1 MKLLGIVLVFLSFV
15 FCGIA
20 ASKKYLSLTEGIE
33 KAEKLIN
40 TIIDGILNDR
50 STMEEILQRVKVMDE
65 KTDVFIDAV
74 LKNSEG
80 KRIMLKKEIASE
92 TGFCSDDYT
101 NKLLQEAF
109 DIFGK
114 TTAEEQISRLKH
126 IRGGIITRRE
136 ELLQPSLQKAKLSR
150 SFGIIAGLLAAVIL
164 L

>member
-50 STMEEILQRVKVMDE
+50 STMEEILQRAKGMDE

-126 IRGGIITRRE
+126 IRGGIIIRRE

>member
-1 MKLLGIVLVFLSFV
+1 MKLFGIVLVFLSFV
-15 FCGIA
+15 FGGIA
-20 ASKKYLSLTEGIE
+20 VSKNYLSLTEGIE

-50 STMEEILQRVKVMDE
+50 STMEEILQRAKGMDE

-74 LKNSEG
+74 LK
-80 KRIMLKKEIASE
+80 KEIAEE